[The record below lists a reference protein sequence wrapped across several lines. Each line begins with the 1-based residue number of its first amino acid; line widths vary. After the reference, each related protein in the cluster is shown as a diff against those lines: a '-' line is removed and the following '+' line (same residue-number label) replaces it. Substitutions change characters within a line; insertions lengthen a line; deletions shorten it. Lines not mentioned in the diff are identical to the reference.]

1 MKQPLI
7 FAALLA
13 ATLTLAACSLLPE
26 NQITGASSNE
36 PPTPTPIPTAV
47 VPMQPRYTVKRGEVV
62 DEVVFNGRVSPV
74 IEEEL
79 FFRTDG
85 RVRATY
91 AKRDD
96 MLTEGQVIAEF
107 EIAALERD
115 LASATLDLERAQSRL
130 ETAERDLAFDVET
143 AEANLEIARLELARL
158 RAAAVPDQTAVRVQ
172 EERVRLAEIAVE
184 RLKSGIDPLLRND
197 VERATLQVDKLQ
209 AEIAESTIVA
219 PFDGQLLS
227 MNLLAGQAV
236 EGYRPIAS
244 IADVNSLEVAAT
256 LMSSQMEGLAEGMEV
271 KITAVRRPGLE
282 LTGIIR
288 QLPYPY
294 GSGGNPS
301 VSNVEERDDTTRI
314 ELNESLEEAGME
326 LGDLVRVEVIRE
338 RKEDVLWLPPQALR
352 NFDGR
357 RFAVLEENG
366 SQRRVDVEVGIET
379 AERVEIETG
388 LEEGQTVVGQ

>member
-1 MKQPLI
+1 MKQPLM
-7 FAALLA
+7 FAALLTA
-13 ATLTLAACSLLPE
+13 ALTVSACSLLPE
-26 NQITGASSNE
+26 TQVNRASSNE

-96 MLTEGQVIAEF
+96 MLEEGQVIAEF
-107 EIAALERD
+107 EIAALERA
-115 LASATLDLERAQSRL
+115 LISAELELERATSRL
-130 ETAERDLAFDVET
+130 ESAQRDLDFDIET
-143 AEANLEIARLELARL
+143 AKSNLEIAQLELARL
-158 RAAAVPDQTAVRVQ
+158 RAAAVPDQTAVQIQ

-184 RLKSGIDPLLRND
+184 RLDSGVDPLLRND
-197 VERATLQVDKLQ
+197 VARAQLDVDRLS
-209 AEIAESTIVA
+209 AEISESTISA
-219 PFDGQLLS
+219 PFTGQLLS
-227 MNLLAGQAV
+227 MSLIAGQGV
-236 EGYRPIAS
+236 EAYRPVAS
-244 IADVNSLEVAAT
+244 IADVNSLEIAAT
-256 LMSSQMEGLAEGMEV
+256 LMSSQMDGLEEGMEV
-271 KITAVRRPGLE
+271 KVTAARRPGLE

-301 VSNVEERDDTTRI
+301 VSNVEERDATTRI

-326 LGDLVRVEVIRE
+326 LGDLVRVEVVRE
-338 RKEDVLWLPPQALR
+338 RKDDVLWLPPQALR

-357 RFAVLEENG
+357 RFAVLEEEG
-366 SQRRVDVEVGIET
+366 SQRRVDVVVGVET
-379 AERVEIETG
+379 TERVEIEEG

>member
-1 MKQPLI
+1 MKQPLM
-7 FAALLA
+7 FAALLTA
-13 ATLTLAACSLLPE
+13 ALTVSACSLLPE
-26 NQITGASSNE
+26 TQVNRASTNE

-96 MLTEGQVIAEF
+96 MLEEGQVIAEF
-107 EIAALERD
+107 EIAALERA
-115 LASATLDLERAQSRL
+115 LISAELELERATSRL
-130 ETAERDLAFDVET
+130 ESAQRDLDFDIET
-143 AEANLEIARLELARL
+143 AKSNLEIAQLELARL
-158 RAAAVPDQTAVRVQ
+158 RAAAVPDQTAVQIQ

-184 RLKSGIDPLLRND
+184 RLDSGVDPLLRND
-197 VERATLQVDKLQ
+197 VARAQLDVDRLS
-209 AEIAESTIVA
+209 AEISESTISA
-219 PFDGQLLS
+219 PFTGQLLS
-227 MNLLAGQAV
+227 MSLIAGQGV
-236 EGYRPIAS
+236 EAYRPVAS
-244 IADVNSLEVAAT
+244 IADVNSLEIAAT
-256 LMSSQMEGLAEGMEV
+256 LMSSQMDGLEEGMEV
-271 KITAVRRPGLE
+271 KVTAVRRPGLE

-301 VSNVEERDDTTRI
+301 VSNVEERDATTRI

-326 LGDLVRVEVIRE
+326 LGDLVRVEVVRE
-338 RKEDVLWLPPQALR
+338 RKDDVLWLPPQALR

-357 RFAVLEENG
+357 RFAVLEEEG
-366 SQRRVDVEVGIET
+366 SQRRVDVVVGVET
-379 AERVEIETG
+379 TERVEIEEG